1 MDVTQKLMLILE
13 DRGWSEYRLAKES
26 NLPHSTVLNIF
37 QRNNQPSISTLEAMC
52 NGLGITLA
60 QFFTED
66 ESLVMLTEEQ
76 KEILEKYEALSKG
89 AKEMIVDLLNVM
101 FRHLKNA
108 ENKSKSGRI
117 SPRFYYKKQ
126 KSPVIMRKIQ
136 LVVSEATSCFS
147 ILRTYYSTGSVKI
160 GTADFE

>member
-1 MDVTQKLMLILE
+1 MDVTKKLMLILE

-26 NLPHSTVLNIF
+26 NLPYSTVLNIF

-76 KEILEKYEALSKG
+76 KEILEKYEALSK
-89 AKEMIVDLLNVM
+89 AQKEMIVDLLNVM
-101 FRHLKNA
+101 FRHF
-108 ENKSKSGRI
+108 ENI
-117 SPRFYYKKQ
+117 
-126 KSPVIMRKIQ
+126 
-136 LVVSEATSCFS
+136 
-147 ILRTYYSTGSVKI
+147 
-160 GTADFE
+160 

>member
-1 MDVTQKLMLILE
+1 MDVTKKLAMLLE

-37 QRNNQPSISTLEAMC
+37 QRNNPPSISTLEAMC

-76 KEILEKYEALSKG
+76 KEILEKYEALSK
-89 AKEMIVDLLNVM
+89 AQKEMIVDLLNVM
-101 FRHLKNA
+101 FRHF
-108 ENKSKSGRI
+108 ENI
-117 SPRFYYKKQ
+117 
-126 KSPVIMRKIQ
+126 
-136 LVVSEATSCFS
+136 
-147 ILRTYYSTGSVKI
+147 
-160 GTADFE
+160 

>member
-1 MDVTQKLMLILE
+1 MDVTKKLMLILE

-26 NLPHSTVLNIF
+26 NLPYSTVLNIF

-76 KEILEKYEALSKG
+76 KEILEKYEVLSKG
-89 AKEMIVDLLNVM
+89 QKEMIVDLLNVM
-101 FRHLKNA
+101 FRHF
-108 ENKSKSGRI
+108 ENI
-117 SPRFYYKKQ
+117 
-126 KSPVIMRKIQ
+126 
-136 LVVSEATSCFS
+136 
-147 ILRTYYSTGSVKI
+147 
-160 GTADFE
+160 

>member
-26 NLPHSTVLNIF
+26 NLPYSTVLNIF

-76 KEILEKYEALSKG
+76 KEILEKYEVLSK
-89 AKEMIVDLLNVM
+89 AQKEMIVDLLNVM
-101 FRHLKNA
+101 FRH
-108 ENKSKSGRI
+108 
-117 SPRFYYKKQ
+117 
-126 KSPVIMRKIQ
+126 
-136 LVVSEATSCFS
+136 
-147 ILRTYYSTGSVKI
+147 
-160 GTADFE
+160 FEKC

>member
-26 NLPHSTVLNIF
+26 NLPYSTVLNIF

-76 KEILEKYEALSKG
+76 KEILEKYEALSK
-89 AKEMIVDLLNVM
+89 AQKEMIVDLLNVM
-101 FRHLKNA
+101 FRH
-108 ENKSKSGRI
+108 
-117 SPRFYYKKQ
+117 
-126 KSPVIMRKIQ
+126 
-136 LVVSEATSCFS
+136 
-147 ILRTYYSTGSVKI
+147 
-160 GTADFE
+160 FEKC

>member
-1 MDVTQKLMLILE
+1 MDVTKKLMLILE

-26 NLPHSTVLNIF
+26 NLPYSTVLNIF

-76 KEILEKYEALSKG
+76 KEILEKYEVLSK
-89 AKEMIVDLLNVM
+89 AQKEMIVDLLNVM
-101 FRHLKNA
+101 FRH
-108 ENKSKSGRI
+108 
-117 SPRFYYKKQ
+117 
-126 KSPVIMRKIQ
+126 
-136 LVVSEATSCFS
+136 
-147 ILRTYYSTGSVKI
+147 
-160 GTADFE
+160 FEKR

>member
-26 NLPHSTVLNIF
+26 NLPHSAVLNIF

-76 KEILEKYEALSKG
+76 KEILEKYEALSK
-89 AKEMIVDLLNVM
+89 AQKEMIVDLLNVM
-101 FRHLKNA
+101 FRH
-108 ENKSKSGRI
+108 
-117 SPRFYYKKQ
+117 
-126 KSPVIMRKIQ
+126 
-136 LVVSEATSCFS
+136 
-147 ILRTYYSTGSVKI
+147 
-160 GTADFE
+160 FEKC

>member
-1 MDVTQKLMLILE
+1 MDVTKKLMLILE

-26 NLPHSTVLNIF
+26 NLPYSTVLNIF

-76 KEILEKYEALSKG
+76 KEILEKYEVLSK
-89 AKEMIVDLLNVM
+89 AQKEMIVDLLNVM
-101 FRHLKNA
+101 FRH
-108 ENKSKSGRI
+108 
-117 SPRFYYKKQ
+117 
-126 KSPVIMRKIQ
+126 
-136 LVVSEATSCFS
+136 
-147 ILRTYYSTGSVKI
+147 
-160 GTADFE
+160 FEKC

>member
-26 NLPHSTVLNIF
+26 NLPYSTVLNIF

-76 KEILEKYEALSKG
+76 KEILEKYEALSK
-89 AKEMIVDLLNVM
+89 AQKEMIVDLLNVM
-101 FRHLKNA
+101 FRHF
-108 ENKSKSGRI
+108 ENI
-117 SPRFYYKKQ
+117 
-126 KSPVIMRKIQ
+126 
-136 LVVSEATSCFS
+136 
-147 ILRTYYSTGSVKI
+147 
-160 GTADFE
+160 

>member
-1 MDVTQKLMLILE
+1 MDVTKKLMLILE

-26 NLPHSTVLNIF
+26 NLPYSTVLNIF

-76 KEILEKYEALSKG
+76 KEILEKYEVLSKG
-89 AKEMIVDLLNVM
+89 QKEMIVDLLDVM
-101 FRHLKNA
+101 FRHLEK
-108 ENKSKSGRI
+108 
-117 SPRFYYKKQ
+117 
-126 KSPVIMRKIQ
+126 
-136 LVVSEATSCFS
+136 C
-147 ILRTYYSTGSVKI
+147 
-160 GTADFE
+160 